1 MLEILIAAGAGVAVF
16 LFLLFALALKN
27 PSLKKPPQIHTCA
40 RCNCEKKRDQTSLPA
55 DDLPQHHA
63 PKGHHFPDG

>member
-27 PSLKKPPQIHTCA
+27 PTLKKPPQIHTCA
-40 RCNCEKKRDQTSLPA
+40 RCNCDKKDQPHRLPT
-55 DDLPQHHA
+55 DDA
-63 PKGHHFPDG
+63 SDPKTQ